1 MKVNKV
7 ILCLMGISVIL
18 NAAIAIVGPFFP
30 PEAEKKGVELKTIGY
45 IFSAYPMAFV
55 IVSLI
60 MPTILHYTNQRVVF
74 VTASIIYVST
84 KLFKHRLELN
94 NNLHIGSLSCW
105 IRFNNLLEEVRIQS
119 LI

>member
-7 ILCLMGISVIL
+7 IVCLMGVSVIL

-30 PEAEKKGVELKTIGY
+30 PEAEKRGVDTRTIGY

-60 MPTILHYTNQRVVF
+60 IPTLLHYTNQRIVF
-74 VTASIIYVST
+74 VTGAIVYVSISIARIYHST
-84 KLFKHRLELN
+84 LN
-94 NNLHIGSLSCW
+94 L
-105 IRFNNLLEEVRIQS
+105 
-119 LI
+119 

>member
-7 ILCLMGISVIL
+7 IVCLMGVSVIL

-55 IVSLI
+55 VVSLI
-60 MPTILHYTNQRVVF
+60 MPTILHYTNQRTVF
-74 VTASIIYVST
+74 VLSSIVYVSI
-84 KLFKHRLELN
+84 F
-94 NNLHIGSLSCW
+94 IFGM
-105 IRFNNLLEEVRIQS
+105 
-119 LI
+119 